1 MSPPQPVKS
10 PHAGSTGTLATA
22 LAHAAALLAAQPQR
36 AIEQAREILTAVPH
50 EPRATLILASALRR
64 CGELGAA
71 RQTLTELAVRQPK
84 AAQVQLELGLVLA
97 ASGESK
103 KSIAALLQA
112 TRLKPDL
119 VEAWQALAEQYLL
132 GGEDAAA
139 ASATA
144 QQLRHATKE
153 PALIEAAV
161 ALCDNKLAI
170 AERLL
175 RDFLKAN
182 PTNVAAIRMLAET
195 GARLGRYGDAE
206 RLLAR
211 CLELA
216 PGFTAARQNYAI
228 VLHRQNKSVAA
239 IAQIDMLLRDDPSN
253 PSCRALKGAALGQI
267 GEYEQAIAC
276 YEAVL
281 QAFPHQPKAWMSYG
295 HALKAVGRQRECIAA
310 YQKSIALSPTLG
322 EAYWS
327 LANLKTFRFDAKQ
340 MHDMQAFLA
349 QDRLTDED
357 RYHLHFTLGKAL
369 EDAQRYEESFAQYAA
384 GNALR
389 RKSIHYAADENSEH
403 VRRSKAFFTGAFFAA
418 RQGQG
423 CPAPDPIF
431 IVGLPRSGSTL
442 LEQILATH
450 SAVEGT
456 MELPDLIALAR
467 RLAGRRARAQASNYP
482 EVLATLDPG
491 ALNELGQEYLERTR
505 IQRKLG
511 RPYFIDKM
519 PNNFAHLG
527 LLHLILPNARIIDA
541 RRHPLGCCFS
551 VFKQHFARG
560 QAFSYDL
567 QELGR
572 YYCDYIELMA
582 HFDAVLPGRIHRVV
596 YEQMVEDPERE
607 IRRLLDYCGLPFEE
621 NCLLFHQ
628 NARAIRTASSEQVR
642 QPIFRDG
649 VDQWRHFEP
658 WLGPL
663 KSALGAV
670 AQ

>member
-1 MSPPQPVKS
+1 
-10 PHAGSTGTLATA
+10 
-22 LAHAAALLAAQPQR
+22 
-36 AIEQAREILTAVPH
+36 
-50 EPRATLILASALRR
+50 
-64 CGELGAA
+64 
-71 RQTLTELAVRQPK
+71 
-84 AAQVQLELGLVLA
+84 
-97 ASGESK
+97 
-103 KSIAALLQA
+103 
-112 TRLKPDL
+112 
-119 VEAWQALAEQYLL
+119 
-132 GGEDAAA
+132 
-139 ASATA
+139 
-144 QQLRHATKE
+144 
-153 PALIEAAV
+153 
-161 ALCDNKLAI
+161 
-170 AERLL
+170 
-175 RDFLKAN
+175 
-182 PTNVAAIRMLAET
+182 
-195 GARLGRYGDAE
+195 
-206 RLLAR
+206 
-211 CLELA
+211 
-216 PGFTAARQNYAI
+216 
-228 VLHRQNKSVAA
+228 
-239 IAQIDMLLRDDPSN
+239 
-253 PSCRALKGAALGQI
+253 
-267 GEYEQAIAC
+267 
-276 YEAVL
+276 
-281 QAFPHQPKAWMSYG
+281 
-295 HALKAVGRQRECIAA
+295 
-310 YQKSIALSPTLG
+310 
-322 EAYWS
+322 
-327 LANLKTFRFDAKQ
+327 
-340 MHDMQAFLA
+340 
-349 QDRLTDED
+349 
-357 RYHLHFTLGKAL
+357 
-369 EDAQRYEESFAQYAA
+369 
-384 GNALR
+384 
-389 RKSIHYAADENSEH
+389 
-403 VRRSKAFFTGAFFAA
+403 
-418 RQGQG
+418 
-423 CPAPDPIF
+423 
-431 IVGLPRSGSTL
+431 L